1 MNVTLNWLKTYIDFE
16 FSPSELADR
25 LTMLGIEVEAIKE
38 LGTGLEGVV
47 VGKINAV
54 GPHPNADK
62 LVLCQVDVGEAEEL
76 QIVCGAP
83 NVREGML
90 APVATIGATLPI
102 GLKIKSAKLRGEVSQ
117 GMLCSEKEL
126 GLSEDAAGLMELH
139 TDISPGTSLVA
150 ALGLDDVMF
159 ELEIT
164 PNRPD
169 CLSLIG
175 VAREVRAETGNP
187 LKLPDAGLKESETDI
202 RGLTSV
208 TIDALDL
215 CPRYAARVIQGV
227 KVGESPAWLQR
238 RLESVGIGVINNIV
252 DVTNFVLMEYGQPLH
267 AFDYHKLTENRI
279 VVRCAA
285 AGEQLTTLDEV
296 DRELTADMLVIAD
309 AEKPVA
315 LAGIMGGYDSEI
327 TETTCDVLLE
337 SAYFNPSS
345 IRATA
350 KALGMNTE
358 ASYRFERGADPGVVL
373 AALDRAA
380 QLIAE
385 LAGGTVCKGTVDVYP
400 GEKPLTQIKLRPD
413 RVNFVLGTEL
423 EATEIEQILG
433 RLGFDVKSSRHTPSV
448 INTAE
453 IYQVTV
459 PTFRSDV
466 TREID
471 LIEEIARVYGYD
483 NIPTTLPKGDIP
495 VPAPN
500 PKVEVRRRI
509 KHFLLAAGMMEA
521 INYSFC
527 DPNCFEKIRLP
538 PDSPLRETL
547 QLRNPLSPEMSVLRT
562 TLVPGLLE
570 NTQHN
575 RNHQINTIA
584 LFEIGSVFV
593 RDGDQSAPLIG
604 KDNHQSAP
612 LIRGV
617 KGFKEP
623 ERVAGVLA
631 GQIGDGVYGNLYRA
645 PDFFDIKGL
654 VEGMLEVCGIT
665 EYTLQKTDVP
675 TFHPG
680 RNAAVLLA
688 DTQVGTFGEAHPEV
702 LENYDLPY
710 KAYLFEFDLEALVSA
725 AVFAKR
731 FEPISIYPKVER
743 DLAIVVDKAVLSE
756 MPIERIYTTG
766 GEWVESVRL
775 FDVYEGEQ
783 VPEGKKSLAYTIIY
797 HSAAETLTD
806 KAVNALH
813 ERVVE
818 HLHQELGAELRGFDQ
833 I

>member
-1 MNVTLNWLKTYIDFE
+1 MNVTLNWLKDYIDFE

-47 VGKINAV
+47 VGKVSAV

-62 LVLCQVDVGEAEEL
+62 LVLCQVDVGEPEEL

-83 NVREGML
+83 NVRVGML

-102 GLKIKSAKLRGEVSQ
+102 GLTIKSAKLRGEVSQ

-126 GLSEDAAGLMELH
+126 GFSEEAAGLMELP
-139 TDISPGTSLVA
+139 TDVSVGSSLVA

-175 VAREVRAETGNP
+175 VAREIRAETGNS
-187 LKLPDAGLKESETDI
+187 LKLPRVDLQENETDI
-202 RGLTSV
+202 RSLTSV
-208 TIDALDL
+208 TIDAPDL
-215 CPRYAARVIQGV
+215 CPRYAARVIQGI
-227 KVGESPAWLQR
+227 KVAESPAWLQR
-238 RLESVGIGVINNIV
+238 RLESVGIAVINNIV

-267 AFDYHKLTENRI
+267 AFDYHKLAENRI
-279 VVRCAA
+279 VVRRAVD
-285 AGEQLTTLDEV
+285 GEQLTTLDEI

-315 LAGIMGGYDSEI
+315 LAGVMGGYDSEI

-350 KALGMNTE
+350 KALGMSTE
-358 ASYRFERGADPGVVL
+358 ASYRFERGANPGVVL
-373 AALDRAA
+373 TALDRAA
-380 QLIAE
+380 ELIAE
-385 LAGGTVCKGTVDVYP
+385 LAGGAVCKGIVDVYP
-400 GEKPLTQIKLRPD
+400 GEQPLTEIKLRPD
-413 RVNFVLGTEL
+413 RVNFVLGTE
-423 EATEIEQILG
+423 IEKSEMAQILM
-433 RLGFDVKSSRHTPSV
+433 RLGFDVQAFES
-448 INTAE
+448 A
-453 IYQVTV
+453 YQITV
-459 PTFRSDV
+459 PTFRSDI

-483 NIPTTLPKGDIP
+483 NIPTALPKGDIP

-500 PKVEVRRRI
+500 PKVEVRKRI
-509 KHFLLAAGMMEA
+509 KRFLLAAGMMEA
-521 INYSFC
+521 VNYSFS
-527 DPNCFEKIRLP
+527 DPSCFEKIRLP
-538 PDSPLRETL
+538 SDSPLRETL
-547 QLRNPLSPEMSVLRT
+547 RLQNPLSPEMSILRT
-562 TLVPGLLE
+562 TLIPGLLE

-575 RNHQINTIA
+575 RNHQINAIS
-584 LFEIGSVFV
+584 LFEIGGVFV
-593 RDGDQSAPLIG
+593 RDGNQ
-604 KDNHQSAP
+604 
-612 LIRGV
+612 
-617 KGFKEP
+617 KEP
-623 ERVAGVLA
+623 ERVAGVLT
-631 GQIGDGVYGNLYRA
+631 GQIGDGVYGNLYRD

-654 VEGMLEVCGIT
+654 VEGMLEVCGVT

-680 RNAAVLLA
+680 RNAAVLLGE
-688 DTQVGTFGEAHPEV
+688 TQVGTFGEAHPEV

-710 KAYLFEFDLEALVSA
+710 KAYLFDFDLEALVSA
-725 AVFAKR
+725 TVFSRR

-743 DLAIVVDKAVLSE
+743 DLAIVVDKAVLSDI
-756 MPIERIYTTG
+756 PIELIYTTG

-783 VPEGKKSLAYTIIY
+783 VPEGKKSLAYTIVY
-797 HSAAETLTD
+797 HSDAETLTD

-818 HLHQELGAELRGFDQ
+818 HLHQELGAELRM
-833 I
+833 